1 MSKEAKTVKGKVKFY
16 SEQRR
21 FGFIK
26 QDDKEEDLSFHY
38 SEVEGN
44 KNLQQNDRVEFEVT
58 EGEKGPKAVKVRKVI
73 EQEEKVEEE
82 PEEVEEAEEEEK

>member
-1 MSKEAKTVKGKVKFY
+1 MSKEAKTVRGKVKFY

-21 FGFIK
+21 FGFIQ
-26 QDDKEEDLSFHY
+26 QDDKEQDLFFHC

-44 KNLQQNDRVEFEVT
+44 ENLQQNDRVEFELA

-73 EQEEKVEEE
+73 EQEEKEVKEEE
-82 PEEVEEAEEEEK
+82 IEEEEEK

>member
-1 MSKEAKTVKGKVKFY
+1 MSKEAKTARGKVKFY

-21 FGFIK
+21 FGFIQ
-26 QDDKEEDLSFHY
+26 QDDKGEDLFFHY

-44 KNLQQNDRVEFEVT
+44 ENLQQDDRVEFEVA

-73 EQEEKVEEE
+73 EQEEKQGKEEE
-82 PEEVEEAEEEEK
+82 IEEEEEE

>member
-1 MSKEAKTVKGKVKFY
+1 MSKKAKTARGKVKFY

-21 FGFIK
+21 FGFIE
-26 QDDKEEDLSFHY
+26 QDDKEEDLFFHY

-44 KNLQQNDRVEFEVT
+44 ENLQQNDRVEFEVA
-58 EGEKGPKAVKVRKVI
+58 EGEKGPKAVKVKKII